1 MIQEVIKDTTPFTLI
16 SEKDKGRLLSEHLI
30 SKFLLVSGS
39 ERQYGNV
46 SLSNTRK
53 ASQDQKLVS
62 CALQSGFFKILKIL
76 KKKSMSESCFSNI
89 TLWFHQNRTP
99 PWIFSEACSDFPRD
113 LYLYRGPKNTVL
125 IGLHKGNCLKCNWR
139 NIVTALRKLVKP
151 YKWLQETEKEL
162 CHYCAALT
170 VFKNRYFCHLV

>member
-62 CALQSGFFKILKIL
+62 CALQSGFFTKIENI
-76 KKKSMSESCFSNI
+76 KKRSMSESCFSNI
-89 TLWFHQNRTP
+89 TL
-99 PWIFSEACSDFPRD
+99 
-113 LYLYRGPKNTVL
+113 
-125 IGLHKGNCLKCNWR
+125 
-139 NIVTALRKLVKP
+139 
-151 YKWLQETEKEL
+151 
-162 CHYCAALT
+162 
-170 VFKNRYFCHLV
+170 